1 MHGCTLEEQ
10 RTALAIVNQTS
21 KLPSFLTLWFLK
33 SGWHFARTDA
43 GEIWLK
49 EHPEAS
55 KELMDLLSEA
65 LEHKESTS
73 KT

>member
-10 RTALAIVNQTS
+10 RTALAINQTS
-21 KLPSFLTLWFLK
+21 KWPSFLTFWFLK